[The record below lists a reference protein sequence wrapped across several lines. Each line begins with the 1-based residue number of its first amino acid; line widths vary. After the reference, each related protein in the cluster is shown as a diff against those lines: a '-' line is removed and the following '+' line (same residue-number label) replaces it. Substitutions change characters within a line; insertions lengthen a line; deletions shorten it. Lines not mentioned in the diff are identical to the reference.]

1 MYSVI
6 FEIEK
11 ERIMKKLVWRK
22 IGVFVAA
29 ICSVILLKQ
38 EVFAASEDIIDMTQ
52 KGSLTVYKYDLTA
65 AEEDGIDTS
74 EEKFA
79 NNGKEDEK
87 AKEEFKNYVIS
98 GVEFTYLHL
107 GNIHTEHKQN
117 EIQILYD
124 IPEKLEKIL
133 GMDNKRG
140 NHQYTS
146 TELNYSLKELL
157 AQKTEGRNQLEQYV
171 NHADEKKNMPLTDK
185 NGKTSVTELPLGLY
199 LIVETKV
206 PANVHTTVEPFFVS
220 LPMTDHEGEAW
231 FYDVEV
237 YPKNQTNIPDL
248 DKLIKQHDDNGK
260 LPYEDIATGSQGDIM
275 DYIFVSHLPK
285 ITSEATYL
293 TQYTFTDQM
302 DIGLTYNEDVSL
314 YFYKTEEEAR
324 NHDKEKAI
332 QVWEAKEKLFKTE
345 YQGETSGK
353 SKMIITITKEGLE
366 EINTKLS
373 NKWMVIAYSCTIN
386 TDGSPVLGDSGN
398 INEVTLEWKRTN
410 MEEIDMLE
418 DRAKVYI
425 FGLNIQKTFSDQ
437 KGKFQDVK
445 FLLQNKTDGYYLK
458 AKGENGVY
466 YITDQEKGTSE
477 KEGTIFNPG
486 EKGNLTINGLEAD
499 TYILTEIATANGY
512 SLLKEPMVIDI
523 RSTVDDIIP
532 SRTTLYDILDITNNP
547 NKEVIET
554 PGERASASIDGTNTT
569 MSEFHS
575 ETGIVSANGRVDIE
589 VINNKTFKL
598 PQTGGYGTWIFTLAG
613 CGAALGGVVLVTR
626 RSNKKDD

>member
-157 AQKTEGRNQLEQYV
+157 AQETEGRNQLEQYV

-345 YQGETSGK
+345 YRGETSGK

-386 TDGSPVLGDSGN
+386 TDDSPVLGDSGN

-410 MEEIDMLE
+410 MEEVDTLE

-425 FGLNIQKTFSDQ
+425 FGLNIQKMFSDQ

-477 KEGTIFNPG
+477 KEGTVFNPG

-554 PGERASASIDGTNTT
+554 PGERASASIDGTNTI

-598 PQTGGYGTWIFTLAG
+598 PQTGEYGTWIFTLAG

>member
-1 MYSVI
+1 
-6 FEIEK
+6 
-11 ERIMKKLVWRK
+11 MKKLVWRK

-345 YQGETSGK
+345 YRGETSGK

-410 MEEIDMLE
+410 MEEIDTLE

-425 FGLNIQKTFSDQ
+425 FGLNIQKMFSDQ

-445 FLLQNKTDGYYLK
+445 FLLQNKKDGYYLK

>member
-157 AQKTEGRNQLEQYV
+157 AQETEGRNQLEQYV

-302 DIGLTYNEDVSL
+302 DIGLTYNKDVSL

-366 EINTKLS
+366 KINTKLS

-386 TDGSPVLGDSGN
+386 TDDSPVLGDSGN

-410 MEEIDMLE
+410 MEEVDTLE

-425 FGLNIQKTFSDQ
+425 FGLNIQKMFSDQ

-477 KEGTIFNPG
+477 KEGTVFNPG

>member
-22 IGVFVAA
+22 IGVFVVA

-38 EVFAASEDIIDMTQ
+38 EAFAASEDIIDMTQ

-87 AKEEFKNYVIS
+87 VKEEFKNYVIS

-157 AQKTEGRNQLEQYV
+157 AQETEGRNQLEQYV

-345 YQGETSGK
+345 YRGETSGK

-410 MEEIDMLE
+410 MEEIDTLE

-425 FGLNIQKTFSDQ
+425 FGLNIQKMFSDQ

>member
-6 FEIEK
+6 FEIKK

-157 AQKTEGRNQLEQYV
+157 AQETEGRNQLEQYV

-302 DIGLTYNEDVSL
+302 DIGLTYNKDVSL

-366 EINTKLS
+366 KINTKLS

-386 TDGSPVLGDSGN
+386 TDDSPVLGDSGN

-410 MEEIDMLE
+410 MEEVDTLE

-425 FGLNIQKTFSDQ
+425 FGLNIQKMFSDQ

-477 KEGTIFNPG
+477 KEGTVFNPG

>member
-22 IGVFVAA
+22 IGVFVVA

-107 GNIHTEHKQN
+107 GNIHTEHKRN

-157 AQKTEGRNQLEQYV
+157 AQETEGRNQLEQYV

-386 TDGSPVLGDSGN
+386 TDDSPVLGDSGN

-425 FGLNIQKTFSDQ
+425 FGLNIQKMFSDQ

>member
-6 FEIEK
+6 SEIEK

-157 AQKTEGRNQLEQYV
+157 AQETEGRNQLEQYV

-345 YQGETSGK
+345 YRGETSGK

-386 TDGSPVLGDSGN
+386 TDDSPVLGDSGN

-410 MEEIDMLE
+410 MEEVDTLE

-425 FGLNIQKTFSDQ
+425 FGLNIQKMFSDQ

-477 KEGTIFNPG
+477 KEGTVFNPG

>member
-157 AQKTEGRNQLEQYV
+157 AQETEGRNQLEQYV

-302 DIGLTYNEDVSL
+302 DIGLTYNKDVSL

-366 EINTKLS
+366 KINTKLS

-386 TDGSPVLGDSGN
+386 TDDSPVLGDSGN

-410 MEEIDMLE
+410 MEEIDTLE

-425 FGLNIQKTFSDQ
+425 FGLNIQKMFSDQ

-477 KEGTIFNPG
+477 KDGTVFNPG

>member
-157 AQKTEGRNQLEQYV
+157 AQETEGRNQLEQYV

-386 TDGSPVLGDSGN
+386 TDDRPVLGDSGN

-410 MEEIDMLE
+410 MEEIDTLE

-445 FLLQNKTDGYYLK
+445 FLLQNKKDGYYLK

-477 KEGTIFNPG
+477 KEGTVFNPG

>member
-22 IGVFVAA
+22 IGVFVVA

-38 EVFAASEDIIDMTQ
+38 EAFAASEDIIDMTQ

-87 AKEEFKNYVIS
+87 VKEEFKNYVIS

-157 AQKTEGRNQLEQYV
+157 AQETEGRNQLEQYV

-345 YQGETSGK
+345 YRGETSGK

-410 MEEIDMLE
+410 MEEIDTLE

-425 FGLNIQKTFSDQ
+425 FGLNIQKMFSDQ

-486 EKGNLTINGLEAD
+486 EKGNLTINGLEAN

>member
-22 IGVFVAA
+22 IGVFVVA

-107 GNIHTEHKQN
+107 GNIHTEHKRN

-157 AQKTEGRNQLEQYV
+157 AQETEGRNQLEQYV

-410 MEEIDMLE
+410 MEEIDTLE

-425 FGLNIQKTFSDQ
+425 FGLNIQKMFSDQ

-458 AKGENGVY
+458 AKGKNGVY

>member
-22 IGVFVAA
+22 IGVFVVA

-38 EVFAASEDIIDMTQ
+38 EAFAASEDIIDMTQ

-157 AQKTEGRNQLEQYV
+157 AQETEGRNQLEQYV

-386 TDGSPVLGDSGN
+386 TDDSPVLGDSGN

-613 CGAALGGVVLVTR
+613 CEAALGGVVLVTR

>member
-38 EVFAASEDIIDMTQ
+38 EAFAASEDIIDMTQ

-74 EEKFA
+74 EEKFT

-107 GNIHTEHKQN
+107 GNIHTEHKRN

-157 AQKTEGRNQLEQYV
+157 AQETEGRNQLEQYV

-386 TDGSPVLGDSGN
+386 TDDSPVLGDSGN

>member
-22 IGVFVAA
+22 IGVFVVA

-38 EVFAASEDIIDMTQ
+38 EAFAASEDIIDMTQ

-107 GNIHTEHKQN
+107 GNIHTEHKRN

-124 IPEKLEKIL
+124 IPEKLKKIL

-157 AQKTEGRNQLEQYV
+157 AQETEGRNQLEQYV

-386 TDGSPVLGDSGN
+386 TDDSPVLGDSGN

>member
-22 IGVFVAA
+22 IGVFVVA

-38 EVFAASEDIIDMTQ
+38 EAFAASEDIIDMTQ

-107 GNIHTEHKQN
+107 GNIHTEHKRN

-157 AQKTEGRNQLEQYV
+157 AQETEGRNQLEQYV

-206 PANVHTTVEPFFVS
+206 PANVHTTVESFFVS

-345 YQGETSGK
+345 YRGETSGK

-410 MEEIDMLE
+410 MEEIDTLE

-425 FGLNIQKTFSDQ
+425 FGLNIQKMFSDQ

-458 AKGENGVY
+458 AKGKNGVY

>member
-38 EVFAASEDIIDMTQ
+38 EAFAASEDIIDMTQ

-107 GNIHTEHKQN
+107 GNIHTEHKRN

-157 AQKTEGRNQLEQYV
+157 AQETEGRNQLEQYV

-410 MEEIDMLE
+410 MEEIDTLE

-425 FGLNIQKTFSDQ
+425 FGLNIQKMFSDQ

>member
-1 MYSVI
+1 
-6 FEIEK
+6 
-11 ERIMKKLVWRK
+11 MKKLVWRK

-157 AQKTEGRNQLEQYV
+157 AQETEGRNQLEQYV

-345 YQGETSGK
+345 YRGETSGK

-410 MEEIDMLE
+410 MEEIDTLE

-425 FGLNIQKTFSDQ
+425 FGLNIQKMFSDQ

-445 FLLQNKTDGYYLK
+445 FLLQNKKDGYYLK

-477 KEGTIFNPG
+477 KEGTVFNPG

>member
-157 AQKTEGRNQLEQYV
+157 AQETEGRNQLEQYV

-285 ITSEATYL
+285 ITSEATYW

-345 YQGETSGK
+345 YRGETSGK

-386 TDGSPVLGDSGN
+386 TDDSPVLGDSGN

-410 MEEIDMLE
+410 MEEVDTLE

-425 FGLNIQKTFSDQ
+425 FGLNIQKMFSDQ

-477 KEGTIFNPG
+477 KEGTVFNPG

-598 PQTGGYGTWIFTLAG
+598 PQTGEYGTWIFTLAG

>member
-22 IGVFVAA
+22 IGVFVVA

-38 EVFAASEDIIDMTQ
+38 EAFAASEDIIDMTQ

-107 GNIHTEHKQN
+107 GNIHTEHKRN

-345 YQGETSGK
+345 YRGETSGK

-410 MEEIDMLE
+410 MEEIDTLE

-425 FGLNIQKTFSDQ
+425 FGLNIQKMFSDQ

>member
-22 IGVFVAA
+22 IGVFVVA

-38 EVFAASEDIIDMTQ
+38 EAFAASEDIIDMTQ

-410 MEEIDMLE
+410 MEEIDTLE

-425 FGLNIQKTFSDQ
+425 FGLNIQKMFSDQ

>member
-157 AQKTEGRNQLEQYV
+157 AQETEGRNQLEQYV

-345 YQGETSGK
+345 YRGETSGK

-386 TDGSPVLGDSGN
+386 TDDSPVLGDSGN

-410 MEEIDMLE
+410 MEEVDALE

-425 FGLNIQKTFSDQ
+425 FGLNIQKMFSDQ

-477 KEGTIFNPG
+477 KEGTVFNPG

>member
-22 IGVFVAA
+22 IGVFVVA

-38 EVFAASEDIIDMTQ
+38 EAFAASEDIIDMTQ

-87 AKEEFKNYVIS
+87 VKEEFKNYVIS

-157 AQKTEGRNQLEQYV
+157 AQETEGRNQLEQYV

-345 YQGETSGK
+345 YRGETSGK

-373 NKWMVIAYSCTIN
+373 NQWMVIAYSCTIN

-410 MEEIDMLE
+410 MEEIDTLE

-425 FGLNIQKTFSDQ
+425 FGLNIQKMFSDQ

>member
-107 GNIHTEHKQN
+107 GNIHTEHKRN

-157 AQKTEGRNQLEQYV
+157 AQETEGRNQLEQYV

-386 TDGSPVLGDSGN
+386 TDDSPVLGDSGN

-425 FGLNIQKTFSDQ
+425 FGLNIQKMFSDQ

>member
-22 IGVFVAA
+22 IGVFVVA

-38 EVFAASEDIIDMTQ
+38 EAFAASEDIIDMTQ

-157 AQKTEGRNQLEQYV
+157 AQETEGRNQLEQYV

-302 DIGLTYNEDVSL
+302 DIGLTYNKDVSL

-366 EINTKLS
+366 KINTKLS

-410 MEEIDMLE
+410 MEEIDTLE

-425 FGLNIQKTFSDQ
+425 FGLNIQKMFSDQ

-477 KEGTIFNPG
+477 KEGTVFNPG

>member
-6 FEIEK
+6 FGIEK

-22 IGVFVAA
+22 IGVFVVA

-38 EVFAASEDIIDMTQ
+38 EAFAASEDIIDMTQ

-107 GNIHTEHKQN
+107 GNIHTEHKRN

-124 IPEKLEKIL
+124 IPEKLKKIL

-157 AQKTEGRNQLEQYV
+157 AQETEGRNQLEQYV

-386 TDGSPVLGDSGN
+386 TDDSPVLGDSGN

>member
-6 FEIEK
+6 FEVEK

-38 EVFAASEDIIDMTQ
+38 EVFAASEDIIDITQ

-65 AEEDGIDTS
+65 AEKDGIDTS

-87 AKEEFKNYVIS
+87 VKEEFKNYVIS

-133 GMDNKRG
+133 GMENKRG

-157 AQKTEGRNQLEQYV
+157 AQETEGRNQLEQYV

-345 YQGETSGK
+345 YRGETSGK

-386 TDGSPVLGDSGN
+386 TDDSPVLGDSGN

-410 MEEIDMLE
+410 MEEIDTLE

-425 FGLNIQKTFSDQ
+425 FGFNIQKTFSDQ

-477 KEGTIFNPG
+477 KEGTAFNPG

>member
-38 EVFAASEDIIDMTQ
+38 EAFAASEDIIDMTQ

-133 GMDNKRG
+133 GMENKRG

-157 AQKTEGRNQLEQYV
+157 AQETEGRNQLEQYV

-345 YQGETSGK
+345 YRGETSGK

-410 MEEIDMLE
+410 MEEIDTLE

-425 FGLNIQKTFSDQ
+425 FGLNIQKMFSDQ

>member
-22 IGVFVAA
+22 IGVFVVA

-38 EVFAASEDIIDMTQ
+38 EAFAASEDIIDMTQ

-157 AQKTEGRNQLEQYV
+157 AQETEGRNQLEQYV

-410 MEEIDMLE
+410 MEEIDTLE

-425 FGLNIQKTFSDQ
+425 FGLNIQKMFSDQ

>member
-22 IGVFVAA
+22 IGVFVVA

-107 GNIHTEHKQN
+107 GNIHTEHKRN

-157 AQKTEGRNQLEQYV
+157 AQETEGRNQLEQYV

-386 TDGSPVLGDSGN
+386 TDDSPVLGDSGN

-445 FLLQNKTDGYYLK
+445 FLLQNKKDGYYLK

-477 KEGTIFNPG
+477 KEGTVFNPG

>member
-410 MEEIDMLE
+410 MEEIDTLE

-445 FLLQNKTDGYYLK
+445 FLLQNKRDGYYLK

>member
-22 IGVFVAA
+22 IGVFVVA

-38 EVFAASEDIIDMTQ
+38 EAFAASEDIIDMTQ

-107 GNIHTEHKQN
+107 GNIHTEHKRN

-157 AQKTEGRNQLEQYV
+157 AQETEGRNQLEQYV

-386 TDGSPVLGDSGN
+386 TDDSPVLGDSGN

-445 FLLQNKTDGYYLK
+445 FLLQNKKDGYYLK

>member
-1 MYSVI
+1 
-6 FEIEK
+6 
-11 ERIMKKLVWRK
+11 
-22 IGVFVAA
+22 
-29 ICSVILLKQ
+29 
-38 EVFAASEDIIDMTQ
+38 
-52 KGSLTVYKYDLTA
+52 
-65 AEEDGIDTS
+65 
-74 EEKFA
+74 
-79 NNGKEDEK
+79 
-87 AKEEFKNYVIS
+87 
-98 GVEFTYLHL
+98 
-107 GNIHTEHKQN
+107 
-117 EIQILYD
+117 
-124 IPEKLEKIL
+124 
-133 GMDNKRG
+133 
-140 NHQYTS
+140 
-146 TELNYSLKELL
+146 
-157 AQKTEGRNQLEQYV
+157 
-171 NHADEKKNMPLTDK
+171 
-185 NGKTSVTELPLGLY
+185 
-199 LIVETKV
+199 
-206 PANVHTTVEPFFVS
+206 
-220 LPMTDHEGEAW
+220 
-231 FYDVEV
+231 
-237 YPKNQTNIPDL
+237 
-248 DKLIKQHDDNGK
+248 
-260 LPYEDIATGSQGDIM
+260 
-275 DYIFVSHLPK
+275 
-285 ITSEATYL
+285 
-293 TQYTFTDQM
+293 
-302 DIGLTYNEDVSL
+302 
-314 YFYKTEEEAR
+314 
-324 NHDKEKAI
+324 
-332 QVWEAKEKLFKTE
+332 
-345 YQGETSGK
+345 
-353 SKMIITITKEGLE
+353 MIITITKEGLE
-366 EINTKLS
+366 KINTKLS

-386 TDGSPVLGDSGN
+386 TDDSPVLGDSGN

-410 MEEIDMLE
+410 MEEIDTLE

-425 FGLNIQKTFSDQ
+425 FGLNIQKMFSDQ

-477 KEGTIFNPG
+477 KEGTVFNPG

>member
-157 AQKTEGRNQLEQYV
+157 AQETEGRNQLEQYV

-345 YQGETSGK
+345 YRGETSGK

-386 TDGSPVLGDSGN
+386 TDDSPVLGDCGN

-410 MEEIDMLE
+410 MEEVDTLE

-425 FGLNIQKTFSDQ
+425 FGLNIQKMFSDQ

-477 KEGTIFNPG
+477 KEGTVFNPG

>member
-1 MYSVI
+1 
-6 FEIEK
+6 
-11 ERIMKKLVWRK
+11 MKKLVWRK

-38 EVFAASEDIIDMTQ
+38 EAFAASEDIIDMTQ

-133 GMDNKRG
+133 GMENKRG

-157 AQKTEGRNQLEQYV
+157 AQETEGRNQLEQYV

-345 YQGETSGK
+345 YRGETSGK

-386 TDGSPVLGDSGN
+386 TDDRPVLGDSGN

-410 MEEIDMLE
+410 MEEIDTLE

-425 FGLNIQKTFSDQ
+425 FGLNIQKMFSDQ

>member
-1 MYSVI
+1 
-6 FEIEK
+6 
-11 ERIMKKLVWRK
+11 MKKLVWRK

-345 YQGETSGK
+345 YRGETSGK

-410 MEEIDMLE
+410 MEEIDTLE

-425 FGLNIQKTFSDQ
+425 FGLNIQKMFSDQ

-445 FLLQNKTDGYYLK
+445 FLLQNKRDGYYLK

>member
-157 AQKTEGRNQLEQYV
+157 AQETEGRNQLEQYV

-345 YQGETSGK
+345 YRGETSGK

-386 TDGSPVLGDSGN
+386 TDDSPVLGDSGN

-410 MEEIDMLE
+410 MEEVDTLE

-425 FGLNIQKTFSDQ
+425 FGLNIQKMFSDQ

-477 KEGTIFNPG
+477 KEGTVFNPG

>member
-157 AQKTEGRNQLEQYV
+157 AQETEGRNQLEQYV

-302 DIGLTYNEDVSL
+302 DIGLTYNKDVSL

-366 EINTKLS
+366 KINTKLS

-386 TDGSPVLGDSGN
+386 TDDSPVLGDSGN

-410 MEEIDMLE
+410 MEEIDTLE

-425 FGLNIQKTFSDQ
+425 FGLNIQKMFSDQ

-477 KEGTIFNPG
+477 KEGTVFNPG

>member
-1 MYSVI
+1 
-6 FEIEK
+6 
-11 ERIMKKLVWRK
+11 MKKLVWRK

-74 EEKFA
+74 GEKFA

-157 AQKTEGRNQLEQYV
+157 AQETEGRNQLEQYV

-302 DIGLTYNEDVSL
+302 DIGLTYNKDVSL

-366 EINTKLS
+366 KINTKLS

-410 MEEIDMLE
+410 MEEIDTLE

-425 FGLNIQKTFSDQ
+425 FGLNIQKMFSDQ

-477 KEGTIFNPG
+477 KEGTVFNPG

>member
-157 AQKTEGRNQLEQYV
+157 AQETEGRNQLEQYV

-410 MEEIDMLE
+410 MEEVDTLE

-425 FGLNIQKTFSDQ
+425 FGLNIQKMFSDQ

-477 KEGTIFNPG
+477 KEGTVFNPG

>member
-38 EVFAASEDIIDMTQ
+38 EAFAASEDIIDMTQ

-107 GNIHTEHKQN
+107 GNIHTEHKRN

-157 AQKTEGRNQLEQYV
+157 AQETEGRNQLEQYV

-386 TDGSPVLGDSGN
+386 TDDSPVLGDSGN

-410 MEEIDMLE
+410 MEEIDTLE